1 MSPAIGLDIATTM
14 NVFKVI
20 KLSFRLTATL
30 ISLIISYYYY
40 AALIGFL
47 ISPSFLLLQL
57 WLINNN
63 GVVGAVFLS
72 HCTCTTFVGTFF
84 AFLFVY
90 LLDASR
96 HLLQYNKI
104 IMWIKV

>member
-1 MSPAIGLDIATTM
+1 MSPAIGLGIATTM
-14 NVFKVI
+14 NVFTVI

-57 WLINNN
+57 
-63 GVVGAVFLS
+63 
-72 HCTCTTFVGTFF
+72 
-84 AFLFVY
+84 
-90 LLDASR
+90 
-96 HLLQYNKI
+96 
-104 IMWIKV
+104 